1 MTCFLIA
8 LDALPRATISLC
20 PCRDFWT
27 SQRVARS
34 RFVDD
39 EAVLELQQ
47 GCPLVVMAKWLL
59 SGEWKIGSTEK
70 CYVENQ
76 WEQAVDFHFF
86 FFSEKGLSLDEDEGN
101 ELLKVE
107 RSVIY
112 DLSIKKSFDH

>member
-1 MTCFLIA
+1 M
-8 LDALPRATISLC
+8 
-20 PCRDFWT
+20 
-27 SQRVARS
+27 
-34 RFVDD
+34 
-39 EAVLELQQ
+39 
-47 GCPLVVMAKWLL
+47 
-59 SGEWKIGSTEK
+59 
-70 CYVENQ
+70 ENQ